1 MGVKADIGIAG
12 LAVMGANLALNF
24 ESKGNKVALYNR
36 TEEKLEYFMSSVG
49 KDKNFQATSSIP
61 EFLGF
66 LEHPRK
72 IIMMIRAGKPVDD
85 FIRNLEPHL
94 VPGDILIDAGNS
106 FYGDTRRRAESLKK
120 LGVEYVGLG
129 ISGGEEGA
137 FYGPSLMAGC
147 SEKAWKEL
155 EGPLNAIAAK
165 AEGKTCC
172 ARVGTDGAGHF
183 VKMIH
188 NGIEYADMQLIAE
201 AYAYMRDGLKM
212 TPDEMSRAF
221 ERWNTTPELGSYLIG
236 ITANILKKKDADTG
250 NYLVDM
256 ILDTAGQKGT
266 GKWTSE
272 AAFDLSVSTPT
283 IAESVFARI
292 VSALKEERM
301 EAYELLPGCEVKELG
316 RVSRTQEL
324 EKLKHALTAAKLCV
338 FAQGF
343 SLITTAAKAFK
354 WKIDPAEVAD
364 IWQGGCIIRAA
375 MLTDIAQAYRKDP
388 KLENLLLSPV
398 FRNMLAT
405 VNSDWRN
412 IASYCIRSNI
422 AIPALS
428 STIAY
433 YDSFRTAK
441 LPANMIQA
449 LRDYFGSHMFERID
463 APRGKMFHAEW
474 FDSATKITS
483 TDYNV

>member
-1 MGVKADIGIAG
+1 FKSTA
-12 LAVMGANLALNF
+12 
-24 ESKGNKVALYNR
+24 
-36 TEEKLEYFMSSVG
+36 G
-49 KDKNFQATSSIP
+49 KDKNFVSTSSVP
-61 EFLGF
+61 EFLGM

-72 IIMMIRAGKPVDD
+72 IIMLIRPGKPVDD
-85 FIRNLEPHL
+85 FIKQMEAHL
-94 VPGDILIDAGNS
+94 SPGDILIDAGNS
-106 FYGDTRRRAESLKK
+106 FYRDTQRRATALKK
-120 LGVEYVGLG
+120 QGIEYVGLG

-137 FYGPSLMAGC
+137 FFGPSLMAGC
-147 SEKAWKEL
+147 SDKAWKEL
-155 EGPLNAIAAK
+155 KELLTGIAAV
-165 AEGKTCC
+165 ADGKSCC

-188 NGIEYADMQLIAE
+188 NGIEYADMQIIAE
-201 AYAYMRDGLKM
+201 AYAYMRDGLQM

-283 IAESVFARI
+283 IAEAVFSRI

-324 EKLKHALTAAKLCV
+324 EKLKHAVTAAKLCV

-343 SLITTAAKAFK
+343 SLITTAAKSFG
-354 WKIDPAEVAD
+354 WKIDPAEIAD

-375 MLTDIAQAYRKDP
+375 MLTDIAKAYRQDP

-398 FRNMLAT
+398 FRNLLAS

-422 AIPALS
+422 AIPAIS

-433 YDSFRTAK
+433 YD
-441 LPANMIQA
+441 
-449 LRDYFGSHMFERID
+449 
-463 APRGKMFHAEW
+463 
-474 FDSATKITS
+474 
-483 TDYNV
+483 